1 MLSLAVPLENNTVA
15 KLLLGSPGGSV
26 VKNLPACAEMW
37 VWSPG
42 LEHTLDKDLEAWK
55 IPQTEKPG
63 GLQSMWLQRVRDDL
77 VTKQQYKK
85 LLSQIL
91 YL

>member
-42 LEHTLDKDLEAWK
+42 LEHTLDKELETYSSILAWK

-77 VTKQQYKK
+77 VTNQ
-85 LLSQIL
+85 
-91 YL
+91 